1 MTLLNIVIGSVR
13 KNRIGPAI
21 AEWLARE
28 ARLKVPFEVVVT
40 DLADFT
46 LPMDDEPEVPQTRNY
61 VQPHTRVWSR
71 VVEQA
76 DAFVLVVP
84 QYNWGY
90 PAALKNAL
98 DHLFWEWVGKPVVTV
113 SYAYH
118 GGEKAARQLREVLTG
133 LRMKPVE
140 TTPMITIN
148 GEIFDSNGQFIDI
161 DSALSHVIP
170 AFDRSLAELGA
181 IIASDHKDHS

>member
-13 KNRIGPAI
+13 KHRIGPAI

-28 ARLKVPFEVVVT
+28 ARQKVPFEIVVT
-40 DLADFT
+40 DLADFA
-46 LPMDDEPEVPQTRNY
+46 LPMDDEPEVPQSRNY
-61 VQPHTRVWSR
+61 VQPHTSAWSR

-76 DAFVLVVP
+76 DAFVLVFP
-84 QYNWGY
+84 QCNWGY

-113 SYAYH
+113 SYAHH

-140 TTPMITIN
+140 TTPMISIKD
-148 GEIFDSNGQFIDI
+148 EIFDSGGQFIDI

-170 AFDRSLAELGA
+170 VFDRSLAELRA
-181 IIASDHKDHS
+181 IIAVDHKDGP